1 MQVAISV
8 ACRLGFCK
16 KLLSD
21 ADSLGSPKS
30 FREADIDIGSPEST
44 HTSLDTEVESNVHI
58 LDTAKSKGSVAFV
71 VDSEIT
77 GFLMMGALTPDVK
90 RHSVTL
96 FEGGRVYGTEVI
108 QELIQALDDSV
119 EIAKDFEGEMASLA
133 CTAASVAMVLKS
145 VLAHN
150 KPVELLRKESLESLT
165 PEATRKILS
174 HAYDVIIPAAA
185 LPYPPLPCGLEDQA
199 PTNFGPLPISLSPWM
214 NLALYQ
220 HAGMG
225 PKSLVLPSG
234 YILHRVPPL
243 VSQDSGYLLVWPWNS
258 PKSSLKTVEPFLVT
272 ARTSLAT
279 LNSVLSQTAVMI
291 QPLELEIASNKVM
304 SPCPPQVLQVPLPLE
319 GKEENGV
326 LISQGYDAESGEPI
340 SVAIVLQIREAL
352 HRMGVD
358 TSIGVLKLLKRD
370 IDDWI
375 PLSLSFGIALSPTP
389 LCEAICRQLT
399 KQALLSDEGCR
410 RQREGQKL
418 LAHQLDSFVKAQGA
432 SFTINDKGSF
442 LPSRIMQM
450 DEQGDFFSA
459 GSIDVIQGAELIH

>member
-1 MQVAISV
+1 MAISV

-21 ADSLGSPKS
+21 ADSLSSPKS
-30 FREADIDIGSPEST
+30 FREAETDIGSPEST
-44 HTSLDTEVESNVHI
+44 HASLDTDAVSNVNI
-58 LDTAKSKGSVAFV
+58 LDTAKSKGGVAFV

-108 QELIQALDDSV
+108 QELVQALEDSV
-119 EIAKDFEGEMASLA
+119 EIAKDFEGEMAALA

-145 VLAHN
+145 VLAHD
-150 KPVELLRKESLESLT
+150 KPVELLRKESMESLT

-185 LPYPPLPCGLEDQA
+185 LPYPPLPCGLDDQA

-234 YILHRVPPL
+234 YILRQVPPF
-243 VSQDSGYLLVWPWNS
+243 VSRDPGYLLVWPWNS
-258 PKSSLKTVEPFLVT
+258 SKSTLKTVEPFLVT
-272 ARTSLAT
+272 TRTSLAV
-279 LNSVLSQTAVMI
+279 LNNVLSQTAVMI
-291 QPLELEIASNKVM
+291 QPLELESTTDDPE

-319 GKEENGV
+319 GSEDNDV
-326 LISQGYDAESGEPI
+326 FISKGYDAESGEAI
-340 SVAIVLQIREAL
+340 SVRFVSQIHEAL
-352 HRMGVD
+352 HTMGVD
-358 TSIGVLKLLKRD
+358 RSIGVLKLLRRENGH
-370 IDDWI
+370 WV
-375 PLSLSFGIALSPTP
+375 PLSLNFGIALSPTP
-389 LCEAICRQLT
+389 LCEAICTQVTR
-399 KQALLSDEGCR
+399 QALLSDEGCR
-410 RQREGQKL
+410 QQREGQKL
-418 LAHQLDSFVKAQGA
+418 LAQQLDSFIKAQGA
-432 SFTINDKGSF
+432 SFTIDSKGNF
-442 LPSRIMQM
+442 LPVRIMQM
-450 DEQGDFFSA
+450 DEHGNFFDE
-459 GSIDVIQGAELIH
+459 GSLDVIQGAELGH